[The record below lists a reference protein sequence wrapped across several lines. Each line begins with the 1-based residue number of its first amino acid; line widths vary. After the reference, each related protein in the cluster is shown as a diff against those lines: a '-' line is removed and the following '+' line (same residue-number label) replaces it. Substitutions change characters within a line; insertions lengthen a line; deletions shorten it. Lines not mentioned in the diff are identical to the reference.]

1 MITINWFSSIS
12 KIVASFI
19 LLLFISFQTYAQ
31 NASVSGI
38 IKDKTTLSPLPFV
51 SVTIKL
57 EKDSSLIIGTITNE
71 EGRFTLN
78 NIKQGRYY
86 IEVSYLGYIT
96 HKQPLFVGSL
106 NSFLDAGTI
115 ALIEDT
121 KILDAVEVTAK
132 QDEVNGKMDKKS
144 YTLENNI
151 TQNGGTVLQAVQNLP
166 GVTVQDGKVQ
176 IRGSDKVV
184 VLIDGKQTAL
194 TGFGNQ
200 TSLDNIPASA
210 IDKIEIINNPSAKYD
225 ANGNAGII
233 NIVYKKNKQ
242 EGFNGKVGLSA
253 I

>member
-19 LLLFISFQTYAQ
+19 LLLFISFQSYAQ

-121 KILDAVEVTAK
+121 KILDAVEVT
-132 QDEVNGKMDKKS
+132 
-144 YTLENNI
+144 
-151 TQNGGTVLQAVQNLP
+151 
-166 GVTVQDGKVQ
+166 
-176 IRGSDKVV
+176 
-184 VLIDGKQTAL
+184 
-194 TGFGNQ
+194 
-200 TSLDNIPASA
+200 
-210 IDKIEIINNPSAKYD
+210 EIGRAH
-225 ANGNAGII
+225 
-233 NIVYKKNKQ
+233 V
-242 EGFNGKVGLSA
+242 
-253 I
+253 